1 MQSCVYDIVCP
12 RVKGVFKSGVRSFSK
27 HKLSKH
33 KLAKHKLSKH
43 RFSKHRFSKQS
54 EESINLLARIGAE
67 LARHGV
73 EGDAH
78 CGVLVRG

>member
-1 MQSCVYDIVCP
+1 MQSCVYDTVRP
-12 RVKGVFKSGVRSFSK
+12 HVKGVFKSGACGFSK

-33 KLAKHKLSKH
+33 S
-43 RFSKHRFSKQS
+43 FSKQS
-54 EESINLLARIGAE
+54 EESINLPARLGAE
-67 LARHGV
+67 LAGHGV

>member
-1 MQSCVYDIVCP
+1 MQSCVYYIVCP

-33 KLAKHKLSKH
+33 KLAKHKL
-43 RFSKHRFSKQS
+43 SKHRFSKQS

>member
-1 MQSCVYDIVCP
+1 MQSCVYDTVRP
-12 RVKGVFKSGVRSFSK
+12 RIKGVFKSGACSFSK

-33 KLAKHKLSKH
+33 KLSKHK
-43 RFSKHRFSKQS
+43 FSKHKFSKQC
-54 EESINLLARIGAE
+54 EESVNLLARIGAE